1 MGLQGDAGRLS
12 AAVTVK
18 HSLGDKSDSDVV
30 VAEKCAWAGLDAA
43 TASFRA
49 DHATTGGPA
58 CDGSA
63 PARRD
68 DRDGGDDK
76 RGRRSKQRALTG
88 QDGLHTECTVWS
100 GLSMSSDVLL

>member
-43 TASFRA
+43 TASFGQTMRPPAVLLATEALLRA
-49 DHATTGGPA
+49 EMTEMEATTNA
-58 CDGSA
+58 ADAANSV
-63 PARRD
+63 R
-68 DRDGGDDK
+68 
-76 RGRRSKQRALTG
+76 
-88 QDGLHTECTVWS
+88 
-100 GLSMSSDVLL
+100 